1 MEQLNIIGIL
11 NITPDE
17 HPKHDQIG
25 ATNRKRTKLLI
36 RVFGCFFPGS
46 KTNPVLK
53 KNCDLLDVL
62 NEYFDPS

>member
-1 MEQLNIIGIL
+1 MNIQNTIKSEQPIG
-11 NITPDE
+11 NVR
-17 HPKHDQIG
+17 
-25 ATNRKRTKLLI
+25 NYSLI
-36 RVFGCFFPGS
+36 RIFGCFFPGG